1 MTSANHTSQSS
12 KMEFGSDP
20 SPPNQFWYTFED
32 KLEEEAANNKH
43 ASRKSKMDFG
53 SDTKSAKSVSEYF

>member
-12 KMEFGSDP
+12 KMQFGSDQ

-32 KLEEEAANNKH
+32 KLEEEAANTKH
-43 ASRKSKMDFG
+43 ASQKTKMEFG
-53 SDTKSAKSVSEYF
+53 SDPKSAKSVSVYF